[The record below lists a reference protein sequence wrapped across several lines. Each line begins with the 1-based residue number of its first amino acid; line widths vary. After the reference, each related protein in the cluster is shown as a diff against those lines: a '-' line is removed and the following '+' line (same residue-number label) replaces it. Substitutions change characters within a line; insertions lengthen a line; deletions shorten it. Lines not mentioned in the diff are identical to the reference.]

1 MVYTKGEGEMQ
12 LHSTLPF
19 HCCVTFVKYI
29 LEAIVVAYLFI
40 KKNNSYDIKKYSGA
54 MHHVLYKGH
63 WCP

>member
-1 MVYTKGEGEMQ
+1 